1 MLKQDFLT
9 EDVKELSILIF
20 SSIFGIKEEDVDD
33 FVKNYHSD
41 KYDYERLKKLL
52 DENKIN
58 EAEDIL
64 FNNVVET
71 DRDYFEMAVVFFYVL
86 NQKEPEELEK
96 CNYSKNEILEG
107 LNDMAKLFNLDYLTS
122 IFL

>member
-1 MLKQDFLT
+1 MLKQDFST

-20 SSIFGIKEEDVDD
+20 SSIFGIKEDDVED

-41 KYDYERLKKLL
+41 KYDFESLKKLL
-52 DENKIN
+52 EENRIN
-58 EAEDIL
+58 EAEDLL
-64 FNNVVET
+64 FDKVVTE
-71 DRDYFEMAVVFFYVL
+71 DRDYFEMAVVFFYLL
-86 NQKEPEELEK
+86 NKKEPEELEK
-96 CNYSKNEILEG
+96 CDFSKGEILEG